1 MGRTGVAEDRHH
13 SFAAASLEEV
23 TAHGGARPI
32 LTRRVVG
39 RTDSLNFIDLTVV
52 PSGSDI
58 GVHTHADDNEEIYV
72 VVSGNATMRV
82 DGRTIAANS
91 RYRYDNGT
99 WLLDSAAS
107 ISNSKTWRRYEQKG
121 SFSLRAPVAASIVAS
136 SSPASNA
143 AVEPA
148 AGSRPSCSSTSSRF
162 SVVRV
167 VLPNRPLSAAPAPVQ
182 GDYPAWLDHAL
193 FEAFGEGRVVEAQ
206 EGDAVA
212 PLDIDTGHGLKGGG
226 RGSRWQCRR
235 SPARCRRQGWR

>member
-82 DGRTIAANS
+82 DGRTIA
-91 RYRYDNGT
+91 
-99 WLLDSAAS
+99 
-107 ISNSKTWRRYEQKG
+107 
-121 SFSLRAPVAASIVAS
+121 V
-136 SSPASNA
+136 SP
-143 AVEPA
+143 
-148 AGSRPSCSSTSSRF
+148 GD
-162 SVVRV
+162 VVV
-167 VLPNRPLSAAPAPVQ
+167 NRP
-182 GDYPAWLDHAL
+182 G
-193 FEAFGEGRVVEAQ
+193 G
-206 EGDAVA
+206 
-212 PLDIDTGHGLKGGG
+212 THGLWNTGDEEVRLVVIEVPRG
-226 RGSRWQCRR
+226 RAGRTV
-235 SPARCRRQGWR
+235 P